1 MTSGTLTFSRFIV
14 GDIFCCVEDV
24 EEIEDLTVF
33 GVLAVCEELGVFFD
47 GVITFSFG
55 FSVSSI
61 QVNNVCASTE
71 LKTRLVDS
79 EDESV
84 SNLTPNDSPSSMD

>member
-1 MTSGTLTFSRFIV
+1 MTSGTLTYSRFIV

-33 GVLAVCEELGVFFD
+33 GLLAVCEELDVFFD
-47 GVITFSFG
+47 GVITFG

-71 LKTRLVDS
+71 LKTRLVT
-79 EDESV
+79 
-84 SNLTPNDSPSSMD
+84 LA